1 MIRFSALPACVRL
14 FGVVC
19 VGVSVGWWG
28 PAPPA
33 AAQTPDAP
41 EPSSA
46 PTDRSEVASLFEDFI
61 HFARIGRFDAADAYA
76 TRLLEHP
83 DLDPVELMTVAERDA
98 NNIDTL
104 IVLIEHSSIAKQAQ
118 QILDVIRRG
127 EFEERQDPTRIRE
140 NLEKLLGPPQTEYNA
155 IQRLA
160 ESGEYAVP
168 WMVEALG
175 DRERTRL
182 WPRIVRALPQLGR
195 DAIKPMV
202 IGLEIDRPETQQT
215 LARALGEAGYPQ
227 AIPYLQKLVGREG
240 VAAEVR
246 AAADEAIER
255 IERRSGRRMP
265 GPAADNFVDL
275 AEQYY
280 AEQGSV
286 KADPRV
292 PMANLWYLREGF
304 LTAVAVPTE
313 IFGPIMTMRC
323 CEEAL
328 LLAPSH
334 RGAIALWLAADIRR
348 EARLGMDVESAR
360 IDPDAK
366 QDPSRLEDFPRSIYF
381 TRAAGPYYA
390 HLVLER
396 AVRDGDAEVALGAI
410 AALRVTAGESSLVGT
425 EDYKQPLVE
434 ALRFPDRLVRIKAA
448 LALAAALPK
457 SPFAGSQS
465 VPEVLAEA
473 MSQGGPPRYVV
484 ADADESNLNRILG
497 ELRETQAA
505 VIGDTNFYTALAR
518 ARKEQDT
525 VTCFFLGTD
534 LEDPTLVQALRHLND
549 EYVYANTPI
558 VLLVKPEHVSVAET
572 VARQLPRV
580 EQVPAGSGADELLQ
594 ASARAFEKSGQT
606 PLKPETALQ
615 LAMETADVIRQVALD
630 GTTVIG
636 VAAVE
641 PALISAL
648 SSDNEELRIKIAS
661 ALALFPTAAAQEAIA
676 GLALNTDNSESLR
689 IAAFDALAESART
702 GTNRLDPPRIAELI
716 KVAADEPVLPLR
728 TAASQALGA
737 LNLTTN
743 QASEIIRKY
752 HQE

>member
-1 MIRFSALPACVRL
+1 MVSNSPLPTCVRL
-14 FGVVC
+14 LVVISAVAWVC
-19 VGVSVGWWG
+19 WWVGAAPTVAQEAESPEESV
-28 PAPPA
+28 
-33 AAQTPDAP
+33 
-41 EPSSA
+41 A
-46 PTDRSEVASLFEDFI
+46 PTDGSGVASLFEDFI
-61 HFARIGRFDAADAYA
+61 HFARLGRFDAAKAYA
-76 TRLLEHP
+76 TRLLDHP
-83 DLDPVELMTVAERDA
+83 DLDPVELMTVAGRDA

-104 IVLIEHSSIAKQAQ
+104 IVLVEHSSIAEQAQ

-127 EFEERQDPTRIRE
+127 EFMQRQDPKRIKD
-140 NLEKLLGPPQTEYNA
+140 NIEKLLGPPQTEYNA

-175 DRERTRL
+175 DRNRERL

-202 IGLEIDRPETQQT
+202 IALENDRPETVQT

-227 AIPYLQKLVGREG
+227 AIPYLQKLAGREG
-240 VAAEVR
+240 MAAEVR
-246 AAADEAIER
+246 QAAVEAIEG
-255 IERRSGRRMP
+255 IERRSGRRMV
-265 GPAADNFVDL
+265 GTAADNFVDL

-280 AEQGSV
+280 AEHGSV

-292 PMANLWYLREGF
+292 PTANLWYLRDGF

-328 LLAPSH
+328 LLAPRH
-334 RGAIALWLAADIRR
+334 QGAIALWLAANIRR
-348 EARLGMDVESAR
+348 EARLGMDVESDQG
-360 IDPDAK
+360 DPNADK
-366 QDPSRLEDFPRSIYF
+366 DPSRPEDFPRSVYF
-381 TRAAGPYYA
+381 TRAAGPLYG

-457 SPFAGSQS
+457 SPFAGSQF

-473 MSQGGPPRYVV
+473 MSQGGSPRYVV
-484 ADADESNLNRILG
+484 VDADESNLNRVLG
-497 ELRETQAA
+497 ELRETQAT

-518 ARKEQDT
+518 ARKELDT

-534 LEDPTLVQALRHLND
+534 LENPTLVQALRHLKD

-572 VARQLPRV
+572 VARQVPRI
-580 EQVPAGSGADELLQ
+580 EQVPAGSGVDELTQ
-594 ASARAFEKSGQT
+594 ASGRAFEKSGQT
-606 PLKPETALQ
+606 PLGPEVALP

-630 GTTVIG
+630 GKTVIP

-648 SSDNEELRIKIAS
+648 SSESEELRIKIAS
-661 ALALFPTAAAQEAIA
+661 ALALFPTATAQDAIA
-676 GLALNTDNSESLR
+676 RLALNTDHSESLR

-702 GTNRLDPPRIAELI
+702 GANRLDPQRIADLI

-728 TAASQALGA
+728 TAASEALGA

-752 HQE
+752 HQG